1 MVLFECIVRVGKIAR
16 DDPDSEVRIVRST
29 GDGDHEWEL
38 VERVFVLGKKKLS
51 FELPEGD
58 YHVMV
63 IGDKLAGVATTA
75 EMEMTFP
82 FNVHLDP
89 PEDHSKDYLRMSLP
103 TDVPVSPSLA
113 QSIKAALK

>member
-1 MVLFECIVRVGKIAR
+1 MGECIVRVGKIAR

-29 GDGDHEWEL
+29 GDGDHEWQL
-38 VERVFVLGKKKLS
+38 VERVFVLGKKKLT
-51 FELPEGD
+51 FDLDPGE

>member
-1 MVLFECIVRVGKIAR
+1 MAECIVRVGPTAR
-16 DDPDSEVRIVRST
+16 NDPDSEVRIVRST
-29 GDGDHEWEL
+29 GVGDHEWEL

-113 QSIKAALK
+113 QSIKAVLK